1 MSARSPATPPDCRLD
16 RSATEPM
23 LEFAAFGF
31 PLGGAFVVGWPAA
44 PGAVRHD
51 EAGHPVLL
59 HFAPARWLAP
69 APHPDIAALI
79 DAAIEAGAGAGVDV
93 DGKWAAMELVGPGAA
108 RLLASTV
115 DVELVLGGRECA
127 AVTLFDCPAILARMP
142 GGFAIWVRSSYAA
155 DFVTAVEALRRQS

>member
-1 MSARSPATPPDCRLD
+1 MCRLE
-16 RSATEPM
+16 SLAPGPM

-51 EAGHPVLL
+51 GNGRPVLL

-79 DAAIEAGAGAGVDV
+79 EAATQAGAGAVFDV
-93 DGKWAAMELVGPGAA
+93 DGKWRALELIGPGAA
-108 RLLASTV
+108 RLLATTL
-115 DVELVLGGRECA
+115 DVAAALDGRECA
-127 AVTLFDCPAILARMP
+127 AVMLFDCPAVLARVP
-142 GGFAIWVRSSYAA
+142 DGFAVWVRASYAA
-155 DFVTAVEALRRQS
+155 DFVAAVEGLRSRG

>member
-1 MSARSPATPPDCRLD
+1 MSARPLAPPSDCRLEA
-16 RSATEPM
+16 RASGPM

-51 EAGHPVLL
+51 EAGRPVLL

-69 APHPDIAALI
+69 APHPDITALI
-79 DAAIEAGAGAGVDV
+79 QAAIAADAGVGVDV
-93 DGKWAAMELVGPGAA
+93 EGKWTALELLGPGAA

-115 DVELVLGGRECA
+115 DLEPLLDGRECA
-127 AVTLFDCPAILARMP
+127 AATLFDCPAVLARVP
-142 GGFAIWVRSSYAA
+142 AGFAIWVRSSYAA
-155 DFVTAVEALRRQS
+155 QFAAAVEELRRRP